1 MDYNN
6 QNNYRPPQSYPH
18 PGATFA
24 TVSMILGVGSVFT
37 LLTVYLPFI
46 LGSLSIIFAVL
57 SSGAGQKLLAT
68 AKVGI
73 GSAIGS
79 MAMIIALMGTVLG
92 LILGTSRE
100 NMLQLGQQMDQMIEN
115 QMGVSPQELI
125 GESYEDIMRSFADAM
140 GK

>member
-6 QNNYRPPQSYPH
+6 QDNYRPPQFYPN
-18 PGATFA
+18 PGTTFA

-37 LLTVYLPFI
+37 LLTVYLSVI
-46 LGSLSIIFAVL
+46 LGSLAIIFAVL
-57 SSGAGQKLLAT
+57 SSGAGKKFLAT

-79 MAMIIALMGTVLG
+79 MAVAIM
-92 LILGTSRE
+92 LISSAFGFFLSSSRE
-100 NMLQLGQQMDQMIEN
+100 NLIQFGQQMDQIVEK
-115 QMGVSPQELI
+115 QIGASPEELI
-125 GESYEDIMRSFADAM
+125 GESYENVMKTFADAM

>member
-100 NMLQLGQQMDQMIEN
+100 NILQLGQQMDQMIEN
-115 QMGVSPQELI
+115 QMGASPQELI

>member
-115 QMGVSPQELI
+115 QMGASPQELI

>member
-115 QMGVSPQELI
+115 QMGVSPPGTDWRILRRY
-125 GESYEDIMRSFADAM
+125 YEIFCRCN
-140 GK
+140 G

>member
-6 QNNYRPPQSYPH
+6 QNNYRPPQSYSH

-115 QMGVSPQELI
+115 QMGASPQELI

>member
-115 QMGVSPQELI
+115 QMGASP
-125 GESYEDIMRSFADAM
+125 RN
-140 GK
+140 